1 MVNADTFAL
10 SVTDNFDYANKGTIT
25 ANTFNLNVGGNF
37 SYDNS
42 ANDFSWGAQNS
53 LVVSGN
59 ANITTNNYTQ
69 SGAIDVVGDWTINAA
84 SDFLYN
90 RPNNNFIWD
99 TNDSL
104 TVSGTASIG
113 VAGFANSGTISVTN
127 IFDITAA
134 ADFTNAGTITANT
147 TLNTTVTSTVSGSFN
162 NTGGE
167 IDADTFNLD
176 VAGDFDYIVDY
187 LNNGTITTTAFN
199 LDVAGNFSYDDAANN
214 LDWRATDTLTVS
226 GNASIN
232 AESFNN
238 SGIINVTD
246 IFDIIAAADFANSG
260 TISVTNSFDITAASD
275 FDNSGTINVTN
286 IFDIT
291 AAADF
296 TNAGTISA
304 NSFNAIV
311 DSFINQSGAR
321 ITAGECNFVATSS
334 TDNGTITCLN
344 SEGDAEVVDIATP
357 FNGLSRNDYTDFNIP
372 INGVVF
378 NNSDSDATS
387 QLLGDISKNP
397 NINSGNA
404 ASIILAQVSGTN
416 SLLFGAL
423 EVVGAEAVV
432 IIANPNGISCNGCS
446 FINAS
451 RVDLVTGSDYNRTN
465 DNFDNIANTNI
476 TIIEDGL
483 DASSVGIL
491 NIRAGSFTNTGVLQ
505 ANTFNLF
512 VDDFDYTEKGII
524 NATIFN
530 LEVDDVFSY
539 EDESIGFVWEENDTL
554 TVLGSANIT
563 TNNFINHGTID
574 ITGSGSFE
582 IITDYTAINQ
592 GSIVSENGSLN
603 ITTYDFFR
611 NLTGGDIAVNTL
623 NIIAGGKV
631 TNTATIDVATLSIT
645 ASDDS
650 SRTNDTTG
658 FYVSNRGNIIAT
670 NLNIE
675 AVDNFY
681 NRGNIT
687 ATNFTTSAK
696 SVFFL
701 NKEIDSYDGTY
712 DGGNIFLNGDSSFI
726 ADGDIIENYGNII
739 SLNGDSSFIADGG
752 SIQNY
757 GHIDF
762 GSNNLDI
769 SADSFTNH
777 EGATIDAATL
787 NLNISSYIND
797 GTIDAV
803 IISDTTIDQ

>member
-1 MVNADTFAL
+1 MRLKVL
-10 SVTDNFDYANKGTIT
+10 
-25 ANTFNLNVGGNF
+25 
-37 SYDNS
+37 
-42 ANDFSWGAQNS
+42 
-53 LVVSGN
+53 
-59 ANITTNNYTQ
+59 
-69 SGAIDVVGDWTINAA
+69 DVVGDWTINALT
-84 SDFLYN
+84 DFTYSN
-90 RPNNNFIWD
+90 ANNNFIWD

-104 TVSGTASIG
+104 TVSGTASID
-113 VAGFANSGTISVTN
+113 VTGFANSGTITVTN
-127 IFDITAA
+127 SSFDITATN
-134 ADFTNAGTITANT
+134 FTNTGTISANT
-147 TLNTTVTSTVSGSFN
+147 TLNTTVTSTVSGSFS
-162 NTGGE
+162 NTEGE
-167 IDADTFNLD
+167 IDADTFALS

-214 LDWRATDTLTVS
+214 LDWRTNDILTVL
-226 GNASIN
+226 GNANI
-232 AESFNN
+232 
-238 SGIINVTD
+238 V
-246 IFDIIAAADFANSG
+246 AADFANSG

-563 TNNFINHGTID
+563 TNNFINHGAID

-631 TNTATIDVATLSIT
+631 TNTATIDVAIITLSIT
-645 ASDDS
+645 ANNNSP
-650 SRTNDTTG
+650 
-658 FYVSNRGNIIAT
+658 A
-670 NLNIE
+670 NL
-675 AVDNFY
+675 
-681 NRGNIT
+681 G
-687 ATNFTTSAK
+687 
-696 SVFFL
+696 
-701 NKEIDSYDGTY
+701 
-712 DGGNIFLNGDSSFI
+712 
-726 ADGDIIENYGNII
+726 
-739 SLNGDSSFIADGG
+739 
-752 SIQNY
+752 
-757 GHIDF
+757 
-762 GSNNLDI
+762 
-769 SADSFTNH
+769 
-777 EGATIDAATL
+777 
-787 NLNISSYIND
+787 
-797 GTIDAV
+797 
-803 IISDTTIDQ
+803 

>member
-1 MVNADTFAL
+1 M
-10 SVTDNFDYANKGTIT
+10 I
-25 ANTFNLNVGGNF
+25 
-37 SYDNS
+37 
-42 ANDFSWGAQNS
+42 
-53 LVVSGN
+53 
-59 ANITTNNYTQ
+59 
-69 SGAIDVVGDWTINAA
+69 IDVVGDWTINALT
-84 SDFLYN
+84 DFTYSN
-90 RPNNNFIWD
+90 ANNNFIWD

-104 TVSGTASIG
+104 TVSGTASID
-113 VAGFANSGTISVTN
+113 VTGFANSGTITVTN
-127 IFDITAA
+127 SSFDITATN
-134 ADFTNAGTITANT
+134 FTNTGTISANT
-147 TLNTTVTSTVSGSFN
+147 TLNTTVTSTVSGSFS
-162 NTGGE
+162 NTEGE
-167 IDADTFNLD
+167 IDADTFALS

-214 LDWRATDTLTVS
+214 LDWRTNDILTVL
-226 GNASIN
+226 GNANI
-232 AESFNN
+232 
-238 SGIINVTD
+238 V
-246 IFDIIAAADFANSG
+246 AADFANSG

-465 DNFDNIANTNI
+465 DNFDSIANTNI

-491 NIRAGSFTNTGVLQ
+491 NIRAGSFTNTGVLN
-505 ANTFNLF
+505 ANIFNLF
-512 VDDFDYTEKGII
+512 VDDFDYTDKG
-524 NATIFN
+524 TITTTTFN

-554 TVLGSANIT
+554 TVLGNANIT
-563 TNNFINHGTID
+563 TNNYTQ
-574 ITGSGSFE
+574 SGAIMFWGL
-582 IITDYTAINQ
+582 DY
-592 GSIVSENGSLN
+592 
-603 ITTYDFFR
+603 
-611 NLTGGDIAVNTL
+611 
-623 NIIAGGKV
+623 
-631 TNTATIDVATLSIT
+631 
-645 ASDDS
+645 
-650 SRTNDTTG
+650 
-658 FYVSNRGNIIAT
+658 
-670 NLNIE
+670 
-675 AVDNFY
+675 
-681 NRGNIT
+681 
-687 ATNFTTSAK
+687 
-696 SVFFL
+696 
-701 NKEIDSYDGTY
+701 
-712 DGGNIFLNGDSSFI
+712 
-726 ADGDIIENYGNII
+726 
-739 SLNGDSSFIADGG
+739 
-752 SIQNY
+752 
-757 GHIDF
+757 
-762 GSNNLDI
+762 
-769 SADSFTNH
+769 
-777 EGATIDAATL
+777 
-787 NLNISSYIND
+787 
-797 GTIDAV
+797 
-803 IISDTTIDQ
+803 

>member
-1 MVNADTFAL
+1 MTNFANDITNTSTVSSSNLNFILTANFTHSSTSLSGFNFSNLAISTEGTFTNNATINPAGNFTITANTFINTGGVVNADTFAL

-25 ANTFNLNVGGNF
+25 ANAFNLNVGGNF

-69 SGAIDVVGDWTINAA
+69 SGAITVDGDWTINAA

-238 SGIINVTD
+238 SGTINVTD
-246 IFDIIAAADFANSG
+246 IFDIIAASDFA
-260 TISVTNSFDITAASD
+260 
-275 FDNSGTINVTN
+275 NSGTINVTN

-311 DSFINQSGAR
+311 DSFINQSGAT

-465 DNFDNIANTNI
+465 DSFDSIANTNI
-476 TIIEDGL
+476 TIIENGL

-491 NIRAGSFTNTGVLQ
+491 K
-505 ANTFNLF
+505 
-512 VDDFDYTEKGII
+512 YT
-524 NATIFN
+524 
-530 LEVDDVFSY
+530 
-539 EDESIGFVWEENDTL
+539 
-554 TVLGSANIT
+554 
-563 TNNFINHGTID
+563 
-574 ITGSGSFE
+574 
-582 IITDYTAINQ
+582 
-592 GSIVSENGSLN
+592 
-603 ITTYDFFR
+603 R
-611 NLTGGDIAVNTL
+611 
-623 NIIAGGKV
+623 
-631 TNTATIDVATLSIT
+631 
-645 ASDDS
+645 
-650 SRTNDTTG
+650 R
-658 FYVSNRGNIIAT
+658 
-670 NLNIE
+670 
-675 AVDNFY
+675 
-681 NRGNIT
+681 
-687 ATNFTTSAK
+687 
-696 SVFFL
+696 
-701 NKEIDSYDGTY
+701 
-712 DGGNIFLNGDSSFI
+712 
-726 ADGDIIENYGNII
+726 
-739 SLNGDSSFIADGG
+739 
-752 SIQNY
+752 
-757 GHIDF
+757 
-762 GSNNLDI
+762 
-769 SADSFTNH
+769 
-777 EGATIDAATL
+777 
-787 NLNISSYIND
+787 
-797 GTIDAV
+797 
-803 IISDTTIDQ
+803 

>member
-37 SYDNS
+37 TYNNS
-42 ANDFSWGAQNS
+42 ANDFSWGANDN
-53 LVVSGN
+53 LTVTGN

-69 SGAIDVVGDWTINAA
+69 SGAIDVVGDWTINAS

-113 VAGFANSGTISVTN
+113 VAGFANSGTISV
-127 IFDITAA
+127 
-134 ADFTNAGTITANT
+134 NT
-147 TLNTTVTSTVSGSFN
+147 TLNTTVSNTSSGSFN

-246 IFDIIAAADFANSG
+246 IFDIIAAA
-260 TISVTNSFDITAASD
+260 D

-372 INGVVF
+372 INGVV
-378 NNSDSDATS
+378 
-387 QLLGDISKNP
+387 
-397 NINSGNA
+397 
-404 ASIILAQVSGTN
+404 
-416 SLLFGAL
+416 
-423 EVVGAEAVV
+423 
-432 IIANPNGISCNGCS
+432 
-446 FINAS
+446 
-451 RVDLVTGSDYNRTN
+451 
-465 DNFDNIANTNI
+465 
-476 TIIEDGL
+476 
-483 DASSVGIL
+483 
-491 NIRAGSFTNTGVLQ
+491 LQ
-505 ANTFNLF
+505 
-512 VDDFDYTEKGII
+512 
-524 NATIFN
+524 
-530 LEVDDVFSY
+530 
-539 EDESIGFVWEENDTL
+539 
-554 TVLGSANIT
+554 
-563 TNNFINHGTID
+563 H
-574 ITGSGSFE
+574 
-582 IITDYTAINQ
+582 
-592 GSIVSENGSLN
+592 
-603 ITTYDFFR
+603 
-611 NLTGGDIAVNTL
+611 
-623 NIIAGGKV
+623 
-631 TNTATIDVATLSIT
+631 
-645 ASDDS
+645 
-650 SRTNDTTG
+650 
-658 FYVSNRGNIIAT
+658 
-670 NLNIE
+670 
-675 AVDNFY
+675 
-681 NRGNIT
+681 
-687 ATNFTTSAK
+687 
-696 SVFFL
+696 
-701 NKEIDSYDGTY
+701 
-712 DGGNIFLNGDSSFI
+712 
-726 ADGDIIENYGNII
+726 NY
-739 SLNGDSSFIADGG
+739 
-752 SIQNY
+752 
-757 GHIDF
+757 
-762 GSNNLDI
+762 
-769 SADSFTNH
+769 
-777 EGATIDAATL
+777 
-787 NLNISSYIND
+787 
-797 GTIDAV
+797 
-803 IISDTTIDQ
+803 

>member
-1 MVNADTFAL
+1 M
-10 SVTDNFDYANKGTIT
+10 
-25 ANTFNLNVGGNF
+25 
-37 SYDNS
+37 
-42 ANDFSWGAQNS
+42 
-53 LVVSGN
+53 
-59 ANITTNNYTQ
+59 
-69 SGAIDVVGDWTINAA
+69 
-84 SDFLYN
+84 
-90 RPNNNFIWD
+90 
-99 TNDSL
+99 
-104 TVSGTASIG
+104 
-113 VAGFANSGTISVTN
+113 
-127 IFDITAA
+127 
-134 ADFTNAGTITANT
+134 
-147 TLNTTVTSTVSGSFN
+147 
-162 NTGGE
+162 
-167 IDADTFNLD
+167 
-176 VAGDFDYIVDY
+176 
-187 LNNGTITTTAFN
+187 
-199 LDVAGNFSYDDAANN
+199 
-214 LDWRATDTLTVS
+214 DWRATDTLTVS
-226 GNASIN
+226 GNASID
-232 AESFNN
+232 AASFN
-238 SGIINVTD
+238 
-246 IFDIIAAADFANSG
+246 
-260 TISVTNSFDITAASD
+260 
-275 FDNSGTINVTN
+275 NSGTINVTN
-286 IFDIT
+286 IFDIIAAADFNNSGTITVTNSFDIT

-296 TNAGTISA
+296 ANSGTINVTNSFDITAADFANSGIINATNIFDITATNFTNTSTISA

-311 DSFINQSGAR
+311 DSFINQSGAT
-321 ITAGECNFVATSS
+321 ITAGECNLVVHTSS
-334 TDNGTITCLN
+334 SDNGTITCLN

-465 DNFDNIANTNI
+465 DNFDSIANTNI

-650 SRTNDTTG
+650 SRTNDRTG
-658 FYVSNRGNIIAT
+658 FYVSNRGNITAT
-670 NLNIE
+670 TLNIT

-726 ADGDIIENYGNII
+726 ADGGIIENYGNII
-739 SLNGDSSFIADGG
+739 SLNWRF
-752 SIQNY
+752 
-757 GHIDF
+757 
-762 GSNNLDI
+762 
-769 SADSFTNH
+769 
-777 EGATIDAATL
+777 
-787 NLNISSYIND
+787 
-797 GTIDAV
+797 
-803 IISDTTIDQ
+803 